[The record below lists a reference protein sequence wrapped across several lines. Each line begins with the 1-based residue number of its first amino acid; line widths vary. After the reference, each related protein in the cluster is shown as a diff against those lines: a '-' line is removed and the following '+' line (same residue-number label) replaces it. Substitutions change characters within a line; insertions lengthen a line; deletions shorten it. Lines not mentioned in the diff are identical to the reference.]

1 MRSTRPLAVDA
12 AVTAQPDTHL
22 FLSYAGPDENWVTW
36 ISDILEFAGRTVR
49 VQPSESPGGQY
60 VVSDIGA
67 EVARAERVLV
77 VCSPTLFDAPWCTLE
92 WVAALATRPL
102 LLVRVADGPVPEVLA
117 TVHRVHRV
125 DLFGVDAAAAARR
138 LLDAV
143 AAPDGPR
150 PAGPDPDAPVAP
162 FPALLPAGWNVPG
175 RDRLV
180 VERATLLGE
189 VRQALTGGP
198 VPAVVLRGP
207 AGCGRTQLAVE
218 YAHRHAPE
226 YSLVRWMDA
235 GQLPLLGQQIAALAG
250 LLALPT
256 DAGVDET
263 VGAVLAELNR
273 RERWL
278 LVFDDARD
286 APGLWRWLDQSLPA
300 RSGHLLLVDA
310 DTDTDTDVDADADG
324 RARRA
329 GPVPTVE
336 VGPLPRER
344 SVALLTA
351 RRPDL
356 DPGVTDAVA
365 ARLADQPLAVGL
377 AARLLAQDDRDP
389 RDFLADRQGH
399 SSNGHSSNG
408 SNADGSNADG
418 NVSQGRSLHSSPV
431 ELCWS
436 LFQQRCALSAPTT
449 VRLLELCALLAPAP
463 VPLSLL
469 RAASPPP
476 RRGWIGHHH
485 RQRRGDDGERDL
497 HRTVAIAVDHGLA
510 RRAGDSIV
518 LHPLVRDAIAAG
530 LTPRGRRELG
540 DLAGRLLAAAYSQ
553 SPTDRPVWSAQAPV
567 VPHLLAALDTL
578 DDPDDPHQL
587 HAWADVHSSH
597 LYARGAYAAA
607 EYLARDLYRRNLGR
621 FGPDHRDTLATA
633 NNLAVTLL
641 AVGQRRAAREVE
653 YDTLARR
660 RHFLGENHPDTL
672 ATAVNLAIVL
682 WELGEHEAARGLH
695 ADTVARSR
703 AALGEDHPDTLAR
716 AHQLAG
722 RLGASGDL
730 ANARALTEDVLA
742 RRRRLLGDDHPET
755 LDTTA
760 DLADLLRGLGR
771 FRAARAL
778 DEDLLDRLRRL
789 LGDDHPDVLA
799 FASRLANTLDDL
811 GEFQSARRLAE
822 EVLARRRRL
831 LGDDHPDTLASTHS
845 LAASLSASGDYRG
858 AQELFEEALSRW
870 RRQFAAARPRTD
882 RPVRRPRQRPDGG
895 MAS

>member
-1 MRSTRPLAVDA
+1 MRSIRSFAVDA
-12 AVTAQPDTHL
+12 AGTTQPGTDF
-22 FLSYAGPDENWVTW
+22 FLSYAGPDENWATW
-36 ISDILEFAGRTVR
+36 ISDVFESAGHTVR
-49 VQPSESPGGQY
+49 IQPSESPGGQY
-60 VVSDIGA
+60 DVSDIGA
-67 EVARAERVLV
+67 EVARAERVLA
-77 VCSPTLFDAPWCTLE
+77 VCSPALIDAPWCTPE
-92 WVAALATRPL
+92 WAAVLATRPL
-102 LLVRVADGPVPEVLA
+102 LLVRVADGPVPAVLA
-117 TVHRVHRV
+117 TVHRV
-125 DLFGVDAAAAARR
+125 DLFGVDEAAATRR
-138 LLDAV
+138 LLHAV
-143 AAPDGPR
+143 TAPGASR
-150 PAGPDPDAPVAP
+150 PAGPAPAAPAAP
-162 FPALLPAGWNVPG
+162 FPTLLPAGWNVPR
-175 RDRLV
+175 RDRPV
-180 VERATLLGE
+180 VERGTLLSE
-189 VRQALTGGP
+189 VRRALTGGP
-198 VPAVVLRGP
+198 VPAVVLHGP

-218 YAHRHAPE
+218 YAHRYASG
-226 YSLVRWMDA
+226 YGLIRWLDA

-250 LLALPT
+250 PLGLAT
-256 DAGVDET
+256 GAGVDET
-263 VGAVLAELNR
+263 IGAVLAELNR
-273 RERWL
+273 RDRWL
-278 LVFDDARD
+278 LIFDDARD

-310 DTDTDTDVDADADG
+310 DADADG
-324 RARRA
+324 TAGRAD
-329 GPVPTVE
+329 PVPAVE
-336 VGPLPRER
+336 VGPLPRVR

-351 RRPDL
+351 GRPDL
-356 DPGVTDAVA
+356 DPGVADALT

-389 RDFLADRQGH
+389 RDFLTERDGH
-399 SSNGHSSNG
+399 
-408 SNADGSNADG
+408 D
-418 NVSQGRSLHSSPV
+418 PV
-431 ELCWS
+431 ELCWT
-436 LFQQRCALSAPTT
+436 LFQDRCAQSAPAT

-485 RQRRGDDGERDL
+485 RQRRGDDDDGERDL
-497 HRTVAIAVDHGLA
+497 HRIVAIAVDHGLA

-518 LHPLVRDAIAAG
+518 LPALVRDAIAAG
-530 LTPRGRRELG
+530 LTPRRRRELG

-553 SPTDRPVWSAQAPV
+553 NPTDRPVWSAQAPV

-587 HAWADVHSSH
+587 HAWADVHCSH

-607 EYLARDLYRRNLGR
+607 EYLARDLYRRNLKR
-621 FGPDHRDTLATA
+621 FGPDNRDTLASA

-641 AVGQRRAAREVE
+641 AVGQRRAAQEVE
-653 YDTLARR
+653 RDTLARR
-660 RHFLGENHPDTL
+660 GHFLGENHPDTL
-672 ATAVNLAIVL
+672 ATAANLAIVL

-703 AALGEDHPDTLAR
+703 ATLGEDHPDTLAR

-722 RLGASGDL
+722 RLGAVGDL
-730 ANARALTEDVLA
+730 ANAQALTEDVLA
-742 RRRRLLGDDHPET
+742 RRRRLLGEDHPDT

-760 DLADLLRGLGR
+760 DLAALLRGLGR

-799 FASRLANTLDDL
+799 FASRLANNLDDL
-811 GEFQSARRLAE
+811 GEFQSARRLTE

-870 RRQFAAARPRTD
+870 RRQFAPARPRT
-882 RPVRRPRQRPDGG
+882 
-895 MAS
+895 

>member
-1 MRSTRPLAVDA
+1 MRSTRPLAVDEA
-12 AVTAQPDTHL
+12 GTAQPGTHF

-36 ISDILEFAGRTVR
+36 ISDILESAGRTVR

-60 VVSDIGA
+60 VVSDISA
-67 EVARAERVLV
+67 EAARAERVLV
-77 VCSPTLFDAPWCTLE
+77 VCSPALFDAPWCTLE
-92 WVAALATRPL
+92 WVAALAARPTL
-102 LLVRVADGPVPEVLA
+102 LIRVTDDPVPEVLA
-117 TVHRVHRV
+117 TVHRV
-125 DLFGVDAAAAARR
+125 DLFGVDAAAAAQR

-143 AAPDGPR
+143 AAPGGPR
-150 PAGPDPDAPVAP
+150 PAGPDPDAPVAS

-180 VERATLLGE
+180 VERATLLGD
-189 VRQALTGGP
+189 VRRALTGGP
-198 VPAVVLRGP
+198 VPAVVLRGT

-226 YSLVRWMDA
+226 YGLVRWMDA

-256 DAGVDET
+256 GAGAGVDET

-278 LVFDDARD
+278 LVFDDAHD

-300 RSGHLLLVDA
+300 RSGHLLLI
-310 DTDTDTDVDADADG
+310 DADG

-336 VGPLPRER
+336 VGPLPREQ

-351 RRPDL
+351 RRPGL
-356 DPGVTDAVA
+356 DSGVADAVA
-365 ARLADQPLAVGL
+365 ARLADQPLAVAL
-377 AARLLAQDDRDP
+377 AARLLAQEDRDP
-389 RDFLADRQGH
+389 RDFLTDRQDH
-399 SSNGHSSNG
+399 NLNST
-408 SNADGSNADG
+408 
-418 NVSQGRSLHSSPV
+418 PV

-436 LFQQRCALSAPTT
+436 LFQERFALSAPTT
-449 VRLLELCALLAPAP
+449 VRLLELCSLLAPAQ

-485 RQRRGDDGERDL
+485 HKRHGDDGERDL
-497 HRTVAIAVDHGLA
+497 HRIVAIAVDHGLA

-518 LHPLVRDAIAAG
+518 LHALVRDAVAAR
-530 LTPRGRRELG
+530 LTPRRRRELG
-540 DLAGRLLAAAYSQ
+540 DLAGRLLAAAYPQ

-587 HAWADVHSSH
+587 HAWADVHCSH

-607 EYLARDLYRRNLGR
+607 EYLARDLYRRNLKR
-621 FGPDHRDTLATA
+621 FGPDNRDTLASA
-633 NNLAVTLL
+633 NNLAVALL
-641 AVGQRRAAREVE
+641 AVGQRRAAQEVE
-653 YDTLARR
+653 RDTLARR
-660 RHFLGENHPDTL
+660 GHFLGENHPDTL
-672 ATAVNLAIVL
+672 ATAANLAIVL

-722 RLGASGDL
+722 RLGAVGDL
-730 ANARALTEDVLA
+730 ANAQALTEDVLA

-760 DLADLLRGLGR
+760 DLAALLRGLGR
-771 FRAARAL
+771 FRTARAL

-799 FASRLANTLDDL
+799 FASRLATNLDDL
-811 GEFQSARRLAE
+811 GEFQSARRLTE

-831 LGDDHPDTLASTHS
+831 LGDDHPDTLASAHS

-858 AQELFEEALSRW
+858 AQELFE
-870 RRQFAAARPRTD
+870 
-882 RPVRRPRQRPDGG
+882 
-895 MAS
+895 